1 MRGFAFRTGLVF
13 EWEGAAHRIER
24 LGTGDQVVL
33 ERLSDG
39 QTVLSS
45 RQELLAAFG
54 AGQLCMPPGTDTVP
68 VAQVYQRPLAELPG
82 HIQAKVRTRMAYLD
96 TIREAGQIPLT
107 PYHLVPLIC
116 EVSRRINDPH
126 PPSPMTL
133 YRWHQA
139 YRRAQDA
146 RALIP
151 RFDLRGGAG
160 TRQAERIRELFGE
173 AAEEAFQASPSATIK
188 SIFTRLEGKIRAEN
202 AKRLPADQLRLPAV
216 RTVYRLFGRL
226 EAYDQTRLAEG
237 KHVADRRYRVAKA
250 GPVVDGILMRVEV
263 DHTPLD
269 LFLIDEITG
278 LPLGRPVLTLFI
290 DVYSRFP
297 VGYYLSFGGTSA
309 YAVVGGLRH
318 AILPKTPVKEVIP
331 NLPVEH
337 AWPCYGLIAVLV
349 ADNGLEFYS
358 TALDSVAMDLGMSI
372 IYCPK
377 RQPWFKGAIE
387 RFLQTFNFTL
397 SHQLPGTSLARLEDR
412 GDYDSQKHALLT
424 LAEFRHLLEKWLL
437 DIYAQTAHRGIGTTP
452 WAKWHEGLKRHTPEL
467 PGSLDDLQR
476 RIGMAEERTLRQDG
490 IVLKGIRYAGP
501 DLDPILRTWG
511 TGIKLR
517 LVFDA
522 EDLGSIQVWAP
533 EQQDQVTVPALNQAY
548 AKGLTLLQHELI
560 QQQVRENGQSAE
572 NPDALA
578 KAKYDLAIAVDELLK
593 GRKQRSRRRAA
604 NIHGKTSTHPE
615 ARLDPGTPPKPVT
628 KPVPTPKAALDEPP
642 APLPTFQ
649 LSRGKHG

>member
-1 MRGFAFRTGLVF
+1 MRGFAFRTNLVF
-13 EWEGAAHRIER
+13 EWDGAAHRIER
-24 LGTGDQVVL
+24 LGTSDQVVL

-54 AGQLCMPPGTDTVP
+54 TGLLCMPWGTDTIP
-68 VAQVYQRPLAELPG
+68 DAQVYRRPLAELPS

-151 RFDLRGGAG
+151 RFDRRGGAG
-160 TRQAERIRELFGE
+160 TRQSERIRELFGE
-173 AAEEAFQASPSATIK
+173 AAEESFQASPSATIK

-202 AKRLPADQLRLPAV
+202 AKRLPADQLRLPSV
-216 RTVYRLFGRL
+216 RTVYRLFGCL

-250 GPVVDGILMRVEV
+250 GPVVEGILMRVEV

-309 YAVVGGLRH
+309 AAVVGGLRH

-331 NLPVEH
+331 DLPVEH

-397 SHQLPGTSLARLEDR
+397 SHQLPGTSLSRLEDR

-424 LAEFRHLLEKWLL
+424 LAEFKHLLEKWLL
-437 DIYAQTAHRGIGTTP
+437 DIYAQTVHRGIATTP

-476 RIGMAEERTLRQDG
+476 RIGMAEERTLRRDG

-511 TGIKLR
+511 PGVKIR

-533 EQQDQVTVPALNQAY
+533 EQQDPVTVPALNQTY

-593 GRKQRSRRRAA
+593 GRKQRGRRRAA

-615 ARLDPGTPPKPVT
+615 ARLNLGTPPKPVT
-628 KPVPTPKAALDEPP
+628 KPIPTPEAALDAPP

-649 LSRGKHG
+649 LEKGLRG

>member
-1 MRGFAFRTGLVF
+1 MRGFAFRTNLVF
-13 EWEGAAHRIER
+13 EWDGAAHRIER
-24 LGTGDQVVL
+24 LGTSDQVVL

-54 AGQLCMPPGTDTVP
+54 TGLLCMPWGTDTIP
-68 VAQVYQRPLAELPG
+68 DAQVYRRPLAELPS

-151 RFDLRGGAG
+151 RFDRRGGAG
-160 TRQAERIRELFGE
+160 TRQSERIRELFGE
-173 AAEEAFQASPSATIK
+173 AAEESFQASPSATIK

-202 AKRLPADQLRLPAV
+202 AKRLPADQLRLPSV
-216 RTVYRLFGRL
+216 RTVYRLFGCL

-237 KHVADRRYRVAKA
+237 KHVADRRYRVVKA

-309 YAVVGGLRH
+309 AAVVGGLRH

-331 NLPVEH
+331 DLPVEH

-397 SHQLPGTSLARLEDR
+397 SHQLPGTSLSRLEDR

-424 LAEFRHLLEKWLL
+424 LAEFKHLLEKWLL
-437 DIYAQTAHRGIGTTP
+437 DIYAQTVHRGIATTP

-476 RIGMAEERTLRQDG
+476 RIGMAEERTLRRDG

-511 TGIKLR
+511 PGVKIR

-533 EQQDQVTVPALNQAY
+533 EQQDPVTVPALNQTY

-593 GRKQRSRRRAA
+593 GRKQRGRRRAA

-615 ARLDPGTPPKPVT
+615 ARLNLGTPPKPVT
-628 KPVPTPKAALDEPP
+628 KPIPTPEAALDAPP

-649 LSRGKHG
+649 LEKGLRG

>member
-13 EWEGAAHRIER
+13 EWDGAAHRIER
-24 LGTGDQVVL
+24 LGAGDQVVL

-45 RQELLAAFG
+45 RQELLAAFS

-68 VAQVYQRPLAELPG
+68 VAQVYQRPLAELPS

-107 PYHLVPLIC
+107 PYHLVPLIG

-151 RFDLRGGAG
+151 RFDRRGGAG

-173 AAEEAFQASPSATIK
+173 AAEEAFRASPSATIK
-188 SIFTRLEGKIRAEN
+188 SIFTRLEGKIHAEN
-202 AKRLPADQLRLPAV
+202 AKRLPADQLRLPSV
-216 RTVYRLFGRL
+216 RTVYRLFQRL

-237 KHVADRRYRVAKA
+237 KHVADRRYRVVKA

-309 YAVVGGLRH
+309 AAVVGGLRH
-318 AILPKTPVKEVIP
+318 AILPKIPVKEVIP
-331 NLPVEH
+331 DLPVAH
-337 AWPCYGLIAVLV
+337 AWPCYGLISVLV

-397 SHQLPGTSLARLEDR
+397 SHQLPGTSLAKLEDR

-424 LAEFRHLLEKWLL
+424 LAEFKHLLEKWLL
-437 DIYAQTAHRGIGTTP
+437 DIYAQTVHRGIGTTP

-476 RIGMAEERTLRQDG
+476 RIGMAEERTLRRDG

-511 TGIKLR
+511 PGIKLR

-522 EDLGSIQVWAP
+522 EDLGCIQVWAP
-533 EQQDQVTVPALNQAY
+533 EQQDPVTVPALNQAY

-593 GRKQRSRRRAA
+593 GRKQRGRRRAA

-615 ARLDPGTPPKPVT
+615 ARLNPGPPARPIANPAPTTETPC
-628 KPVPTPKAALDEPP
+628 DDPP

-649 LSRGKHG
+649 LRKGSI

>member
-1 MRGFAFRTGLVF
+1 MRGFVFRTGLVF
-13 EWEGAAHRIER
+13 EWDGAAHRIER

-33 ERLSDG
+33 ERLGDG

-45 RQELLAAFG
+45 RQGLLAAYG
-54 AGQLCMPPGTDTVP
+54 AGQLRMPDPDP
-68 VAQVYQRPLAELPG
+68 AHAAQVYRRPLADLPS
-82 HIQAKVRTRMAYLD
+82 HIQSKVSTRMAYLD
-96 TIREAGQIPLT
+96 AIREAGQIPLT
-107 PYHLVPLIC
+107 PYHLSPLIS
-116 EVSRRINDPH
+116 EVAQRINDPR
-126 PPSPMTL
+126 PPSAITL
-133 YRWHQA
+133 YRWNRD
-139 YRRAQDA
+139 YRFVQDI

-151 RFDLRGGAG
+151 RFDRRGGTG
-160 TRQAERIRELFGE
+160 TRQSERVCELAVE
-173 AAEEAFQASPSATIK
+173 AAEEAFRASPSATIK
-188 SIFTRLEGKIRAEN
+188 SIYSRLEGKIRAEN
-202 AKRLPADQLRLPAV
+202 AKRLPDDQLCLPSL

-250 GPVVDGILMRVEV
+250 GPAVAGILVRVEV

-269 LFLIDEITG
+269 LFLVDEITG

-290 DVYSRFP
+290 DVFSRFP

-309 YAVVGGLRH
+309 AAVVGGLRH

-331 NLPVEH
+331 DLPVEH
-337 AWPCYGLIAVLV
+337 AWPCYGLIASLV
-349 ADNGLEFYS
+349 VDNGLEFYS
-358 TALDSVAMDLGMSI
+358 KALDSVAMDLGMSI
-372 IYCPK
+372 TYCPK
-377 RQPWFKGAIE
+377 RQPWFKGTIE
-387 RFLQTFNFTL
+387 RFLKTINYFLT
-397 SHQLPGTSLARLEDR
+397 HQLPGTSLARLEDR

-437 DIYAQTAHRGIGTTP
+437 DVYAQTIHRGIGTTP
-452 WAKWHEGLKRHTPEL
+452 WAKWQEGLKRHTPEL

-476 RIGMAEERTLRQDG
+476 RIGMAEERTLRRDG

-501 DLDPILRTWG
+501 DLDPILRAWG
-511 TGIKLR
+511 SGVKVR
-517 LVFDA
+517 LVYDP
-522 EDLGSIQVWAP
+522 EDLGSLQVWAP
-533 EQQDQVTVPALNQAY
+533 EQQDPVTVPALNQTY

-560 QQQVRENGQSAE
+560 QQQVRENGHSAE

-593 GRKQRSRRRAA
+593 GRKQRGRRRAA

-615 ARLDPGTPPKPVT
+615 ARFNPGQPPKPVT
-628 KPVPTPKAALDEPP
+628 KPVPKPEALLDEPP

-649 LSRGKHG
+649 LPRGSRG

>member
-1 MRGFAFRTGLVF
+1 MRGFVFRTGLVF
-13 EWEGAAHRIER
+13 EWDGAAHRIER

-33 ERLSDG
+33 ERLGDG

-45 RQELLAAFG
+45 RQELLTAFG
-54 AGQLCMPPGTDTVP
+54 AGQLRMPDTDTAYAKP
-68 VAQVYQRPLAELPG
+68 VYRRPLADLPS
-82 HIQAKVRTRMAYLD
+82 HIQSKVSTRMAYLD
-96 TIREAGQIPLT
+96 AIREAGQIPLT
-107 PYHLVPLIC
+107 PYHLSPLIS
-116 EVSRRINDPH
+116 EVAQRINDPG
-126 PPSPMTL
+126 PPSAITL
-133 YRWHQA
+133 YRWNRD
-139 YRRAQDA
+139 YRFVQDI

-151 RFDLRGGAG
+151 RFDRRGGAG
-160 TRQAERIRELFGE
+160 TRQSERVCELAVE
-173 AAEEAFQASPSATIK
+173 AAEEAFRASPSATIK
-188 SIFTRLEGKIRAEN
+188 SIYSRLEGKIRAEN
-202 AKRLPADQLRLPAV
+202 AKRLPDDQLCLPSL

-250 GPVVDGILMRVEV
+250 GPAVAGILVRVEV

-269 LFLIDEITG
+269 LFLVDEITG

-290 DVYSRFP
+290 DVFSRFP

-309 YAVVGGLRH
+309 AAVVGGLRH

-331 NLPVEH
+331 DLPVEH
-337 AWPCYGLIAVLV
+337 AWPCYGLIASLV
-349 ADNGLEFYS
+349 VDNGLEFYS
-358 TALDSVAMDLGMSI
+358 KALDSVAMDLGMSI
-372 IYCPK
+372 TYCPK
-377 RQPWFKGAIE
+377 RQPWFKGTIE
-387 RFLQTFNFTL
+387 RFLKTINYFLT
-397 SHQLPGTSLARLEDR
+397 HQLPGTSLARLEDR
-412 GDYDSQKHALLT
+412 GDYDSQQHALLT

-437 DIYAQTAHRGIGTTP
+437 DVYAQTIHRGIGTTP
-452 WAKWHEGLKRHTPEL
+452 WAKWQEGLKRHTPEL

-476 RIGMAEERTLRQDG
+476 RIGMAEERTLRRDG

-501 DLDPILRTWG
+501 DLDPILRAWG
-511 TGIKLR
+511 PGVKVR
-517 LVFDA
+517 LVYDP
-522 EDLGSIQVWAP
+522 EDLGSLQVWAP
-533 EQQDQVTVPALNQAY
+533 EQQDPVTVPALNQTY

-593 GRKQRSRRRAA
+593 GRKQRGRRRAA

-615 ARLDPGTPPKPVT
+615 ARLNPGTPPKPVT
-628 KPVPTPKAALDEPP
+628 KPIPTPEAALDEPP

-649 LSRGKHG
+649 LEKGLRR